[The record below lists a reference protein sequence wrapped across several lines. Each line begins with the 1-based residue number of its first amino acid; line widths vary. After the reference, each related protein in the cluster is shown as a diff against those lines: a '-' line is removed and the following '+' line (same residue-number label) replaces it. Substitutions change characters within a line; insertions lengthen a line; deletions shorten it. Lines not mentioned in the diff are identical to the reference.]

1 MRWNVDVCDSAKNPL
16 TYLFAPVALLETYG
30 FSLTPNSYRVI
41 YRSCKP
47 LYPQG
52 LCCISSEKISLRD
65 RRK

>member
-41 YRSCKP
+41 
-47 LYPQG
+47 LNG
-52 LCCISSEKISLRD
+52 IDLFSLNLFQLD
-65 RRK
+65 TKQL